1 VEHWLHVGQ
10 DAVLVSVAA
19 TLLLAGLVVVFD
31 AAREL
36 VNAIAARSIAE
47 AIFSIVENALLALI
61 LAELVHTLLVALGGG
76 QLTAEPFLVIGI
88 VGILR
93 KMLLTTVLAPK
104 PAEAE
109 ALISSTVIEL
119 AALSVLILILSAALV
134 LVRLRNPEGWGG
146 WLRSLLHDELAHHAC
161 LRMAWLFAVDPIG
174 PRRGRERH
182 RCGPP

>member
-1 VEHWLHVGQ
+1 VEHWLHLGQ

-134 LVRLRNPEGWGG
+134 LVRLRKPEG
-146 WLRSLLHDELAHHAC
+146 
-161 LRMAWLFAVDPIG
+161 
-174 PRRGRERH
+174 
-182 RCGPP
+182 